1 MGAFSRAR
9 DTKMLWQLAYMIFGD
24 IRGVLLGSSGII
36 VYFVYLLISAY
47 VPGGTQDRL
56 LKASLDGSVIVV
68 GRL

>member
-36 VYFVYLLISAY
+36 VQYAY
-47 VPGGTQDRL
+47 ERQ
-56 LKASLDGSVIVV
+56 GS
-68 GRL
+68 G